1 MSGMEKKL
9 DPLMLE
15 SDIMQFVEV
24 TKVKLSSLLEEIS
37 QLRLENEQIQKIVR
51 RTQEETEDNAV
62 LLAESQERAKIA
74 QANYDTL
81 LQLRKKREDD
91 LKGKRIQLG
100 EELDNA
106 EKANE
111 EMKMKSKKLAESE
124 KQMKMNRKMESNANQ
139 KKLGAIRKNA
149 ELLTEMIGV
158 RNNEIVKL
166 EAELNGINEKQNSR
180 LNTLKTEK
188 AKLMAMFSK

>member
-1 MSGMEKKL
+1 
-9 DPLMLE
+9 MLFR
-15 SDIMQFVEV
+15 S
-24 TKVKLSSLLEEIS
+24 
-37 QLRLENEQIQKIVR
+37 LENEQIQKIVR

-149 ELLTEMIGV
+149 ELLAEMIGV
-158 RNNEIVKL
+158 KNNEIVKL

-180 LNTLKTEK
+180 LNTLKAEK